1 PEHHFLHLLLLLPV
15 CLFRGCLAGHIVG
28 GHEAQPHSHPYMAFL
43 KVGTSFCGGCLVAPG
58 WVMTAAHCM
67 GDHNIHKP
75 EPSQQGRGVDR
86 PAHEASLSSSVHN
99 HPQTP
104 SFLQLTAKATL
115 NSYVKTTRL
124 PKGSSNLPTGTKC
137 GVAGWGLIDDE
148 QVTNKLFEA
157 RVSIYSHRSCSH
169 NSLLQS
175 HSPAG
180 IPQAGRDQGEGDSGG
195 PLVCNEVA
203 QGIVSFGYDTPAM
216 VYTHICNYLPWI
228 RKTMKQALC
237 HLQQPQTFI
246 SSTAMGCSGHVG
258 HRGLKQPALVE
269 GVPARGRRLGLD
281 EL

>member
-1 PEHHFLHLLLLLPV
+1 GFGIPLVLLLQ
-15 CLFRGCLAGHIVG
+15 RGCLAGHIVG

-58 WVMTAAHCM
+58 WVMTAAHCEPQR
-67 GDHNIHKP
+67 GFSSFSPLLHGQEYHSDHNIHKP

-86 PAHEASLSSSVHN
+86 YHPHPRYNPNTYSNTSS
-99 HPQTP
+99 
-104 SFLQLTAKATL
+104 KATL

-157 RVSIYSHRSCSH
+157 RVSIYSHRKGPRRSPFPQGRGLS
-169 NSLLQS
+169 SLSL
-175 HSPAG
+175 
-180 IPQAGRDQGEGDSGG
+180 ICPQGDSGG

-228 RKTMKQALC
+228 RKTMKQQKGSSAPAAPREQGLQLPHPTKDAPHHPQAAAALE
-237 HLQQPQTFI
+237 
-246 SSTAMGCSGHVG
+246 A
-258 HRGLKQPALVE
+258 E
-269 GVPARGRRLGLD
+269 
-281 EL
+281 

>member
-67 GDHNIHKP
+67 GQEREGTMGLEAHSLLIGASVLTVC
-75 EPSQQGRGVDR
+75 PSR

-157 RVSIYSHRSCSH
+157 RVSIYSHRSCLS
-169 NSLLQS
+169 SLSL
-175 HSPAG
+175 
-180 IPQAGRDQGEGDSGG
+180 ICPQGDSGG

>member
-1 PEHHFLHLLLLLPV
+1 HLLLLLPV
-15 CLFRGCLAGHIVG
+15 CLFHGLSLQRGCLAGHIVG

-58 WVMTAAHCM
+58 WVMTAAHCEPQR
-67 GDHNIHKP
+67 GFSSFSPLLHGQEYHSDHNIHKP

-86 PAHEASLSSSVHN
+86 YHPHPRYNPNTYSNTSS
-99 HPQTP
+99 
-104 SFLQLTAKATL
+104 KATL

-157 RVSIYSHRSCSH
+157 RVSIYSHRSCVH
-169 NSLLQS
+169 LYPHLY
-175 HSPAG
+175 AG
-180 IPQAGRDQGEGDSGG
+180 VVCASSFHELRDSSQGDSGG

-228 RKTMKQALC
+228 RKTMKQRQRRARARSSLLRAC
-237 HLQQPQTFI
+237 SCPSQEGKLSP
-246 SSTAMGCSGHVG
+246 SST
-258 HRGLKQPALVE
+258 P
-269 GVPARGRRLGLD
+269 
-281 EL
+281 